1 MSSTN
6 QPGQTCPTGTAMFKF
21 QLREIG
27 AAILDDSEYTTR
39 PQDLVCDERSFVWL
53 DSSLTL
59 ERNLAMPSS
68 PQSASTHVAPAT
80 PVAR

>member
-1 MSSTN
+1 
-6 QPGQTCPTGTAMFKF
+6 MFKF

-53 DSSLTL
+53 DSSPTL
-59 ERNLAMPSS
+59 ERNLAMPPS